1 MLVKLENDRALDI
14 PPGTQDFLISEDFR
28 VAVLT
33 RNVLAVYP
41 HAHYLGKVL
50 EGFATLPDGSRQPL
64 IRIPEWNIQWQA
76 VYRYRK
82 SALPAEGHSR
92 IDALSL

>member
-1 MLVKLENDRALDI
+1 MIARWTFHRLRRTFSLRKTSACPLDV
-14 PPGTQDFLISEDFR
+14 D
-28 VAVLT
+28 
-33 RNVLAVYP
+33 VLAVYP

-64 IRIPEWNIQWQA
+64 IRIPEWNIA
-76 VYRYRK
+76 VAGRL
-82 SALPAEGHSR
+82 SVSEAALPAEGHGR